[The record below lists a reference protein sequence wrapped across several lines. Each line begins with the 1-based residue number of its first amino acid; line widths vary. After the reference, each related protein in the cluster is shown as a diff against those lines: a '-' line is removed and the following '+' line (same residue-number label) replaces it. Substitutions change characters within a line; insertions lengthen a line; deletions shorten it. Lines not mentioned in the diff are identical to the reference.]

1 MASVAN
7 ISAFKSQLQGGARPN
22 QFSVEVSFPPG
33 VANAWTAVA
42 PLQAAFL
49 VHAASIPASSIQP
62 ANAPYR
68 GRDVYLAGER
78 TFAPWTVSIYNTES
92 FSLRNAFE
100 SWSEMM
106 NGNSSNTGKT
116 SPAQYQADLAVI
128 QYDRNNL
135 ALKSYKFV
143 DAFPIDVSPI
153 ELEFS
158 KNNQVESFQVTFAY
172 QYWVSNTTGSSG
184 LGLGLSTPF
193 GVLTL

>member
-1 MASVAN
+1 MAAIAS

-22 QFSVEVSFPPG
+22 QFSVEVSFPAG

-78 TFAPWTVSIYNTES
+78 TFAPWTISIYNTET

-100 SWSEMM
+100 SWSEAI
-106 NGNSSNTGKT
+106 NSNSNNTGIT
-116 SPAQYQADLAVI
+116 SPGQYQADLAVI

-135 ALKSYKFV
+135 ALKSYKFI
-143 DAFPIDVSPI
+143 DAFPIDISPI

-158 KNNQVESFQVTFAY
+158 KNNVIESFQVTLAY
-172 QYWVSNTTGSSG
+172 QYWVSNTTDSSG
-184 LGLGLSTPF
+184 IGLGLSTPVGIF
-193 GVLTL
+193 TP

>member
-33 VANAWTAVA
+33 IANAWTAVA

-78 TFAPWTVSIYNTES
+78 TFAPWTISIYNTES

-100 SWSEMM
+100 SWSEMI
-106 NGNSSNTGKT
+106 NANVSNTGRT

-128 QYDRNNL
+128 QYDRNNI
-135 ALKSYKFV
+135 ALKSYKFI
-143 DAFPIDVSPI
+143 DAFPIEISPI
-153 ELEFS
+153 ELEYS
-158 KNNQVESFQVTFAY
+158 KNNQVESFQVTLAY
-172 QYWVSNTTGSSG
+172 QYYVSVVQGSSG
-184 LGLGLSTPF
+184 TGLGLSTTL
-193 GVLTL
+193 GNLTI

>member
-7 ISAFKSQLQGGARPN
+7 IAAFKSQLQGGARPN

-33 VANAWTAVA
+33 VANAWTAIA

-49 VHAASIPASSIQP
+49 VHGASIPASSIQP

-78 TFAPWTVSIYNTES
+78 TFAPWTISIYNTES

-100 SWSEMM
+100 SWSEMI
-106 NGNSSNTGKT
+106 NGNASNSGKT
-116 SPAQYQADLAVI
+116 SPAQYQADLSVI

-143 DAFPIDVSPI
+143 DAFPIDISPI

-158 KNNQVESFQVTFAY
+158 KNNQIESFQVTLAY

-184 LGLGLSTPF
+184 LGLGLSTPVGIF
-193 GVLTL
+193 TP

>member
-1 MASVAN
+1 MAIAN

-22 QFSVEVSFPPG
+22 QFSVEVSFPSG
-33 VANAWTAVA
+33 VANVWTAVA
-42 PLQAAFL
+42 PLQASFL
-49 VHAASIPASSIQP
+49 VHAASIPPSSVAP

-78 TFAPWTVSIYNTES
+78 TFPPWTISVYNTET

-100 SWSEMM
+100 SWSEAI
-106 NGNSSNTGKT
+106 NSNTDNTGIT
-116 SPAQYQADLAVI
+116 APSQYQADLAVV

-143 DAFPIDVSPI
+143 DAFPLDVGPI
-153 ELEFS
+153 ELEYS
-158 KNNQVESFQVTFAY
+158 KNNVIESFQVTFAY

-184 LGLGLSTPF
+184 VGIALSTPL
-193 GVLTL
+193 GILTI

>member
-22 QFSVEVSFPPG
+22 QFSIEISFPPG

-49 VHAASIPASSIQP
+49 VHAASIPPSSIQP

-78 TFAPWTVSIYNTES
+78 TFPPWTISIYNTES

-106 NGNSSNTGKT
+106 NSNPNNTGKT
-116 SPAQYQADLAVI
+116 SPSQYQADLSVI

-135 ALKSYKFV
+135 ALKSYKFI
-143 DAFPIDVSPI
+143 DAFPIDIGAI
-153 ELEFS
+153 ELEYS
-158 KNNQVESFQVTFAY
+158 KNNVIESFPVTFAY
-172 QYWVSNTTGSSG
+172 QYWVSNSTGSSG
-184 LGLGLSTPF
+184 LGLGLSTPV
-193 GVLTL
+193 GVFSI

>member
-1 MASVAN
+1 MAIAN

-22 QFSVEVSFPPG
+22 QFSVEVSFPSG
-33 VANAWTAVA
+33 VANVWTAVA
-42 PLQAAFL
+42 PLQASFL
-49 VHAASIPASSIQP
+49 VHAASIPPSSVAP

-78 TFAPWTVSIYNTES
+78 TFPPWTISVYNTET

-100 SWSEMM
+100 SWSEAI
-106 NGNSSNTGKT
+106 NSNTDNTGIT
-116 SPAQYQADLAVI
+116 APSQYQADLAVV

-143 DAFPIDVSPI
+143 DAFPLDVGPI
-153 ELEFS
+153 ELEYS
-158 KNNQVESFQVTFAY
+158 KNNVVESFQVTFAY

-184 LGLGLSTPF
+184 VGIALSTPL
-193 GVLTL
+193 GILTI